1 MNPPLTHEINPTIAA
16 FAAATE
22 LYSTVAGKPPV
33 EIQSQRASR
42 SQLPDAFTSIQPMH
56 GTRKSDGV
64 PASRHA
70 TGDGAHQMVW
80 LEFENGVARVVVNE
94 AQYNE
99 WKKEYSMK
107 YAGTSQH
114 RLGRD
119 ALSRG

>member
-1 MNPPLTHEINPTIAA
+1 M
-16 FAAATE
+16 
-22 LYSTVAGKPPV
+22 V
-33 EIQSQRASR
+33 RAR
-42 SQLPDAFTSIQPMH
+42 AMGCRPADTLP
-56 GTRKSDGV
+56 
-64 PASRHA
+64 
-70 TGDGAHQMVW
+70 DGAHHMVW
-80 LEFENGVARVVVNE
+80 LEFENGVARAVVNE